1 MGMGKRWNFFFHI
14 LPPGFGPKLA
24 IFPTFFFLAN
34 IGQENVFYY
43 ILEALNVPQRT
54 STYLNAFPSLLS
66 RLGCS
71 LASLY
76 KDSFMDN
83 RLFSHFSLGS
93 ST

>member
-14 LPPGFGPKLA
+14 LPPGFDPKLA

-54 STYLNAFPSLLS
+54 STHSRHCFPVSAAVLPLCTKILLWIIVYS
-66 RLGCS
+66 AIS
-71 LASLY
+71 V
-76 KDSFMDN
+76 
-83 RLFSHFSLGS
+83 
-93 ST
+93 